1 MQLRKNRA
9 ERLRN
14 TMKRK
19 TPHKRLPVRH
29 KGRASEVP
37 PQSNSLYVV
46 GIGASAGG
54 LDALEKLFQ
63 NMPERTGM
71 AFIVVSHL
79 DPNHVSIMPEL
90 LQRSTTMKLFQA
102 EDGMTIEP
110 DHVYVAP
117 ANRDLAIL
125 HGTIQLIEPLE
136 AHGFRLPID
145 FFFKSLAADLG
156 EKAICIIL
164 SGMASDGTAG
174 LKAVKS
180 ELGMIMVQD
189 PASAKFDG
197 MPTSAIKTQLA
208 DYILPPEEM
217 PDRLIKYAAQKGQGA
232 LFDRTLP
239 DGKIPDTFQKLFIL
253 LRNRTGHD
261 FSQYKQNTI
270 YRRVERRVTVS
281 QLDGL
286 PNYIR
291 MLQENPAE
299 IESLFREL
307 LIGVTTFFRDP
318 EAFTKLK
325 KVVLDLVKGKP
336 DDGQIRI
343 WVPGCSTGEEAYSL
357 AMIVRECLD
366 ETKKNLNVQIFG
378 TDIDSVAIDKA
389 RMGSYV
395 GIASDVSK
403 DRLSRFFT
411 SKDNIF
417 HVRKDIREMLVFAQ
431 QSVIKDP
438 PFTKLDLI
446 ACRNLLI
453 YFSTALQKKIIPIF
467 HYSLLPNGILFLG
480 SSETISV
487 FVDLFSVLDSKWKLY
502 KRRETAHSSQP
513 LIDFPVARSL
523 QPARQ
528 GVPVQTEAK
537 TITRLAEQV
546 ILQSYSPNCV
556 ILSANGDI
564 VYIHGRT
571 GRYLELPHGEA
582 RLNIFDMARE
592 GLQQELPALI
602 RKVLSTR
609 KSITARGIRV
619 KSNTSTQRIDLTVK
633 PITQPHQMSGFL
645 LAIFEDSIT
654 ARTVPALKTTHHEK
668 TSRTLIRELEREL
681 RSTKDNLRS
690 AVEELET
697 SNEELKSS
705 NEEMQSTNEEMQ
717 SSNEELE
724 TSKEEL
730 QSLNEELITVNTEL
744 QNKNDELSVV
754 NNDMKN
760 LLDSTDIPTIFLDNT
775 LRIKRFTFHATKVVN
790 LISSDVGR
798 PIGHLAAKFKYDK
811 LTEDAAEVLRTL
823 ASKQIDLQTHDGIWY
838 QMRILPYRTTSNAI
852 DGVVITFS
860 DVHRLK
866 TAYEE
871 INTLNKG
878 IETAREYAENIIG
891 TVRESLLIIDKDFRV
906 LSANRSFYRMFN
918 ADSQNTV
925 GKSIFELDNNKWD
938 VPRLRELLEQIIPEQ
953 KVFEDYA
960 IEYDFVNGGRKTLLL
975 NARQMFHGGIET
987 TLILLAMQLQGIK

>member
-1 MQLRKNRA
+1 MKKKTLRKRS
-9 ERLRN
+9 
-14 TMKRK
+14 
-19 TPHKRLPVRH
+19 PISHVV
-29 KGRASEVP
+29 RASGVP
-37 PQSNSLYVV
+37 PLNNSFYVV

-54 LDALEKLFQ
+54 LDALEKFFQ
-63 NMPERTGM
+63 NMPDGNGM

-90 LQRSTTMKLFQA
+90 LQRSTAMKLFQA
-102 EDGMTIEP
+102 EDGMAVEP
-110 DHVYVAP
+110 NHVYVAP

-164 SGMASDGTAG
+164 SGMASDGTVG
-174 LKAVKS
+174 LKAIKS
-180 ELGMIMVQD
+180 ELGMIIVQD
-189 PASAKFDG
+189 PESAKFDG

-217 PDRLIKYAAQKGQGA
+217 PDRLIKYTSQKVQGV
-232 LFDRTLP
+232 LFDRTIT

-270 YRRVERRVTVS
+270 YRRVERRIGIS
-281 QLDGL
+281 QLDNL

-299 IESLFREL
+299 IEILFREL
-307 LIGVTTFFRDP
+307 LIGVTTFFREP
-318 EAFTKLK
+318 EAFAKLK
-325 KVVLDLVKGKP
+325 TILLDLVKSKP
-336 DDGQIRI
+336 DDGQLRI

-357 AMIVRECLD
+357 AIVVRECLE
-366 ETKKNLNVQIFG
+366 ETKKTLNAQIFA
-378 TDIDSVAIDKA
+378 TDIDGVAIDKA
-389 RMGSYV
+389 RIGSYA

-403 DRLSRFFT
+403 DRLTRFFT
-411 SKDNIF
+411 SKDNVY

-446 ACRNLLI
+446 TCRNLLI

-480 SSETISV
+480 TSETISV
-487 FVDLFSVLDSKWKLY
+487 FVDLFSVVDTKWKLY
-502 KRRETAHSSQP
+502 RRRETAYSSQP
-513 LIDFPVARSL
+513 LIDFPVARAI

-528 GVPVQTEAK
+528 GPPAQNEPT
-537 TITRLAEQV
+537 TITRLAEQA
-546 ILQSYSPNCV
+546 ILQTYSPNCV

-564 VYIHGRT
+564 VYIHGST
-571 GRYLELPHGEA
+571 GKYLELSHGEA
-582 RLNIFDMARE
+582 KLNILDMARE

-602 RKVLSTR
+602 RKVLSTK
-609 KSITARGIRV
+609 KSLAARGIRV
-619 KSNTSTQRIDLTVK
+619 KNNRSTQVINLTVT
-633 PITQPHQMSGFL
+633 PITHPLQLSGSL
-645 LAIFEDSIT
+645 LVIFEDVLT
-654 ARTVPALKTTHHEK
+654 AKSAS
-668 TSRTLIRELEREL
+668 TSRINHPERKSRSIIKELEREL
-681 RSTKDNLRS
+681 RSTKDNLSS

-760 LLDSTDIPTIFLDNT
+760 LLDSTDIPTIFLDNN
-775 LRIKRFTFHATKVVN
+775 LCIKRFTFHATRVVN
-790 LISSDVGR
+790 LISTDIGR
-798 PIGHLAAKFKYDK
+798 PIDHLAAKFKYDK
-811 LTEDAAEVLRTL
+811 LSEDAAEVLRTL
-823 ASKQIDLQTHDGIWY
+823 VYKQMEAQTNDGIWY

-852 DGVVITFS
+852 EGVVITFS
-860 DVHRLK
+860 DINRLK
-866 TAYEE
+866 TTYEE
-871 INTLNKG
+871 IEKLNKE
-878 IETAREYAENIIG
+878 IERAREYADNIVD
-891 TVRESLLIIDKDFRV
+891 TVRESLLILDKDFRV
-906 LSANRSFYRMFN
+906 LSANRSFYKMFN
-918 ADSQNTV
+918 TDTHSTV
-925 GKSIFELDNNKWD
+925 GKSIFELDGNKWEI
-938 VPRLRELLEQIIPEQ
+938 PQLRELLEQIIPEK
-953 KVFEDYA
+953 KVFEDCM
-960 IEYDFVNGGRKTLLL
+960 IEYDFATGGRKTLLL
-975 NARQMFHGGIET
+975 NARQMVHGGTET
-987 TLILLAMQLQGIK
+987 TLILLAMQLQTTK